1 MKRKWLMT
9 SLLSLCTALALSACT
24 VTADN
29 RSAAETIEQ
38 SLNTM
43 VNEPVLAASSNPNDY
58 IAGHRDVY
66 EAILQ
71 TGSEGLNF
79 LLDQLESSGD
89 NGLKEWIMARASA
102 ELLGEDNPVQDW
114 DSGKDWLRQYNMMA
128 VDQSD

>member
-1 MKRKWLMT
+1 MKRKWFMT
-9 SLLSLCTALALSACT
+9 SVLSLCTAIALSACT

-29 RSAAETIEQ
+29 RSAAETIKQ

-58 IAGHRDVY
+58 IAGNQDVY
-66 EAILQ
+66 DAILQ

-79 LLDQLESSGD
+79 LLNQLDSSPD

-114 DSGKDWLRQYNMMA
+114 DSGKDWLRQYNMIA
-128 VDQSD
+128 ADQSD

>member
-9 SLLSLCTALALSACT
+9 SLLFLCTALALSACT
-24 VTADN
+24 VTADKP
-29 RSAAETIEQ
+29 SAAETIKQ

-43 VNEPVLAASSNPNDY
+43 VNEPVLASSSNPNDY

-66 EAILQ
+66 KAILQ

-79 LLDQLESSGD
+79 LLNQLESSDD
-89 NGLKEWIMARASA
+89 NGLKEWIMALASA

-114 DSGKDWLRQYNMMA
+114 DSGKDWLRQYNMIA
-128 VDQSD
+128 ADHSD